1 MIAELGHYALMLAL
15 GLAVIQGSM
24 PIVGARSNDPVL
36 MSMAAPTA
44 LAQFVFVAFSFGAL
58 ATCYV
63 TSDFSVLNVYENSN
77 SAMPLMYRLTSI
89 WGNHEGSMMLWVSIL
104 ALFGALVAAFGG
116 NLPVKLKANAL
127 AVQAWIAAAFELF
140 ILTTS
145 NPFVRIADAPFEG
158 RDLNPVLQDPGLA
171 FHPPLLYLGYVGF
184 SIAFSFAIAAL
195 LEGRIDAAWARWVR
209 PWVLGAWMCLTLGIA
224 GGSYWAYYE
233 LGWGGYWFWDPVENA
248 SLMPWLAGTALLHSA
263 VVMEKRGALKV
274 WTILLAILAFSLSLI
289 GTFLV
294 RSGVLTSVH
303 AFATDP
309 RRGIFILAILV
320 VFIGGA
326 LALYAWRAPLLKQGG
341 LFAPISREGA
351 LVLNNL
357 FLTCACA
364 TVFVGTLYPL
374 ALEALTGEKISVGPP
389 FFNATFGPLF
399 VPLLLLMPFGPLL
412 GWKRGDLLGA
422 AQRLLAAAFIAAVAI
437 AAAFAL
443 QHGGPVLAPFGVGL
457 ALFVMAGA
465 LIDLAERTMVLR
477 VPFGAA
483 LRRAAGLP
491 RSAWGTAIA
500 HFGIGVTLLGIVVV
514 TAWGSERI
522 AALKPGGTIEISHYQ
537 LTFDGLF
544 KRPGPNYRDLVGH
557 FTVRRASGELIGA
570 MEPSRRTFP
579 ARAMATTEAA
589 LMTRGVSQL
598 YLSLGDPTADG
609 TVPVRLYFKPLVLLI
624 WLGALFMFVGGGLSL
639 SDRRLRIG
647 APRLANVRASWVEKA
662 GTARAGP
669 RKVWLRR

>member
-15 GLAVIQGSM
+15 GLAVIQATM
-24 PIVGARSNDPVL
+24 PVIGARSDDPTLLSV
-36 MSMAAPTA
+36 AAPAA
-44 LAQFVFVAFSFGAL
+44 LAQFVFVALSFGAL
-58 ATCYV
+58 AICYV

-104 ALFGALVAAFGG
+104 ALFGALVAAFGS

-145 NPFVRIADAPFEG
+145 NPFLRIADAPFEG

-422 AQRLLAAAFIAAVAI
+422 AQRLLVAAFIAAVAI

-514 TAWGSERI
+514 TAWGVERI
-522 AALKPGGTIEISHYQ
+522 AALRPGDTVDIAHYR
-537 LTFDGLF
+537 LSFDGIF
-544 KRPGPNYRDLVGH
+544 NRPGPNYRDVVAR
-557 FTVRRASGELIGA
+557 FTVRRTNGDLLGV

-589 LMTRGVSQL
+589 LMRRGVSQI

-647 APRLANVRASWVEKA
+647 APRPIAKTQAALQAAKPLNF
-662 GTARAGP
+662 
-669 RKVWLRR
+669 

>member
-1 MIAELGHYALMLAL
+1 LAL
-15 GLAVIQGSM
+15 IQASM
-24 PIVGARSNDPVL
+24 PIVGARNDDPTLLSV
-36 MSMAAPTA
+36 AAPAA
-44 LAQFVFVAFSFGAL
+44 LAQFVFVALSFAAL
-58 ATCYV
+58 AACYV

-77 SAMPLMYRLTSI
+77 SAMPLMYRLTSV
-89 WGNHEGSMMLWVSIL
+89 WGNHEGSMMLWVFIL
-104 ALFGALVAAFGG
+104 ALFGALVAAFGS

-127 AVQAWIAAAFELF
+127 AVQAWIAAAFQLF

-145 NPFVRIADAPFEG
+145 NPFLRIVDAPFEG

-209 PWVLGAWMCLTLGIA
+209 PWVLAAWMCLTLGIA

-303 AFATDP
+303 VFATDP

-320 VFIGGA
+320 AFIGGA

-374 ALEALTGEKISVGPP
+374 ALEALTGDKISVGPP

-399 VPLLLLMPFGPLL
+399 LPLLLAMPFGPLL

-422 AQRLLAAAFIAAVAI
+422 AQRLTAAAFVAAVAI
-437 AAAFAL
+437 AATFAV

-457 ALFVMAGA
+457 ALFVMVGA
-465 LIDLAERTMVLR
+465 LIDLAERTMILR
-477 VPFGAA
+477 VPLNAA

-491 RSAWGTAIA
+491 RSAWGSAIA

-514 TAWGSERI
+514 TAWGAERI
-522 AALKPGGTIEISHYQ
+522 AALKLGDTIDIAHYR

-544 KRPGPNYRDLVGH
+544 NRPGPNYREVVGR
-557 FTVRRASGELIGA
+557 FTVRRTNGDVLGT

-579 ARAMATTEAA
+579 ARNMATTEAA
-589 LMTRGVSQL
+589 LMRRGVSQL
-598 YLSLGDPTADG
+598 YLSLGDPAPDG

-624 WLGALFMFVGGGLSL
+624 WLGALVMFVGGGLSL

-647 APRLANVRASWVEKA
+647 APRPAKMPAALQAAE
-662 GTARAGP
+662 
-669 RKVWLRR
+669 